1 MAFTTVRSATGVD
14 FIGTPGVD
22 VGVFVNENGN
32 VVATGLG
39 SDDVMTVNNAD
50 NIQRTT
56 TLQGGEGN
64 DQFVVNDD
72 LSDFSINGNQGNDVV
87 DLTFLTVSNGFVG
100 GGGGADFIDGFDG
113 EFLSVNVSGGAG
125 ADTLDFDEADL
136 VLTTINGGDGNDTI
150 IIQDGALLV
159 PPETQNLNGSSV
171 NGNAGNDIIRA
182 VNLQATLFGDN
193 FFGAGSGDD
202 TIDFFNATTDSGSA
216 GTGRGFD
223 LNGGSGNDTITGS
236 TEDDTISGGADND
249 SIFGGFGED
258 TILAGAG
265 NDIVFADD
273 DVITGGAGA
282 DDYRNAG
289 GASIFNITAI
299 ANSAAATSGTTRTF
313 DTFNLYGNFFG
324 ADELDI
330 TAVTNQLAG
339 GQYVGAATTAAQVNL
354 GGVGAFAD
362 FGALKT
368 ALDGFFL
375 AASTTN
381 TIRSYTFSAA
391 VGAAGSPVL
400 NYLWIQD
407 SQSSYSSADLLFQ
420 TTALGSISGGFIT
433 VA

>member
-22 VGVFVNENGN
+22 VGVFVNETGN

-50 NIQRTT
+50 NIQRST

-64 DQFVVNDD
+64 DQFFINDD
-72 LSDFSINGNQGNDVV
+72 LANSSINGNQGNDTI
-87 DLTFLTVSNGFVG
+87 DLRFLTVSNSFIG
-100 GGGGADFIDGFDG
+100 GGGGADLIDGFDG
-113 EFLSVNVSGGAG
+113 EFLNVNASAGAG
-125 ADTLDFDEADL
+125 ADTLNLDDADL
-136 VLTTINGGDGNDTI
+136 VLSTINGNDGNDTI
-150 IIQDGALLV
+150 IIQDGAFLGA
-159 PPETQNLNGSSV
+159 QNLNSSSI

-182 VNLQATLFGDN
+182 VNLRATLFGDN
-193 FFGAGSGDD
+193 FFGAGAGDD
-202 TIDFFNATTDSGSA
+202 TIDFFGATSDSGSA
-216 GTGRGFD
+216 GTGRGFN

-249 SIFGGFGED
+249 SIQGQLGED

-265 NDIVFADD
+265 DDLIFADD

-282 DDYRNAG
+282 DDYRFAG
-289 GASIFNITAI
+289 GTSTFVITAI

-313 DTFNLYGNFFG
+313 DTFFGYGNFG
-324 ADELDI
+324 GTDELDI

-339 GQYVGAATTAAQVNL
+339 GQYVGPATTAAQANL
-354 GGVGAFAD
+354 GALGAFTD
-362 FGALKT
+362 FGTLKT

-375 AASTTN
+375 GASNTN
-381 TIRSYTFSAA
+381 TIQTYTFSAA
-391 VGAAGSPVL
+391 IDGGPVL

-420 TTALGSISGGFIT
+420 TTALGSIPGGFIT